1 MGGGRFDGGW
11 RDDQMQGRGVFTM
24 PSGALVE
31 GEWEAGVLRGAATL
45 RAATSGSELYVGELA
60 EVAGCPT
67 QPLTLALTP
76 PLALALTLSQTLSPT
91 LTQTL
96 ALTPALT

>member
-1 MGGGRFDGGW
+1 VGGGRFDGGW

-76 PLALALTLSQTLSPT
+76 T
-91 LTQTL
+91 LT
-96 ALTPALT
+96 